1 MTPWPPGHPLVR
13 CHDAAYRGDVF
24 NPHAGNGG
32 RFHWFYDRTG
42 TKVPILYAA
51 SSYEGA
57 IAETV
62 FHDIP
67 LTGKRT
73 LLRRRYRGR
82 TKTELRL
89 DPSVTLDLAQFHDPG
104 LLRLRV
110 RPRQLT
116 ETTSYHY
123 PRTARWAQAVY
134 DQLAHAQGIV
144 WMSGRFNTSRAVI
157 LFGNRVPPT
166 ALEVIPGSVEPMDSG
181 PGLHRLLTL
190 ARSVDITVARTN
202 P

>member
-1 MTPWPPGHPLVR
+1 MTFRAV
-13 CHDAAYRGDVF
+13 HDAF

-51 SSYEGA
+51 SNYAGA

-67 LTGKRT
+67 LTGRRT

-82 TKTELRL
+82 TITKLRL
-89 DPSVTLDLAQFHDPG
+89 DPSAILDLVQFHDPG

-123 PRTARWAQAVY
+123 ERTARWAQAVY
-134 DQLAHAQGIV
+134 DQLEHAQGIV
-144 WMSGRFNTSRAVI
+144 WRSGRFNTARAVV

-166 ALEVIPGSVEPMDSG
+166 ALQVVPDSVEPIDSG
-181 PGLHRLLTL
+181 AGLRRLLAL
-190 ARSVDITVARTN
+190 ARSVNITVARTH